1 MNIDVIRIHFKDN
14 YGDDKYSYK
23 YLPFQY
29 CCERLKKCPV
39 ISFGTECN
47 TIVDDDG
54 YLDETDVE
62 LPHFSV
68 SWDEPI
74 PYEDDTWSYYS
85 KITHC
90 PFCGAS
96 INVNVVKE
104 EDMTSQYATM
114 NKLRD
119 SKNEIRRNTDSLKEK
134 NKLDKEIRELDE
146 KINGL
151 WNFGEY
157 NVE

>member
-1 MNIDVIRIHFKDN
+1 M
-14 YGDDKYSYK
+14 
-23 YLPFQY
+23 
-29 CCERLKKCPV
+29 
-39 ISFGTECN
+39 
-47 TIVDDDG
+47 DDDG
-54 YLDETDVE
+54 YLNETDVE
-62 LPHFSV
+62 LPHFSI

-104 EDMTSQYATM
+104 EDMASQYATM

-119 SKNEIRRNTDSLKEK
+119 SKNEIRRKTDSLKEK
-134 NKLDKEIRELDE
+134 DKLNEEIRELDE